1 MRKSERAEL
10 LAGFKS
16 SGLSAAEYARRRG
29 LRVEALYRWQ
39 AEARRP
45 AGGFSRVQTGVV
57 VEVQASGVLIKVPLE
72 SLHAVIKE
80 LSHEA

>member
-1 MRKSERAEL
+1 
-10 LAGFKS
+10 
-16 SGLSAAEYARRRG
+16 
-29 LRVEALYRWQ
+29 LYRWQ